1 MNGPLLCTVHEV
13 FLKAL
18 LILLCVFYSS
28 AITMTGA
35 GLSLLFWERIFALGG
50 TSRLPTSNFYFP
62 TEDNQASKPFHQV
75 AQVSLP
81 LLLLF
86 TKRVYRYGPRCVTAK
101 QLVMNDDDTT

>member
-28 AITMTGA
+28 AITMI
-35 GLSLLFWERIFALGG
+35 LFWERIFALGG

-62 TEDNQASKPFHQV
+62 TEDNQVSKPFHQV

-101 QLVMNDDDTT
+101 QLVMNDDDDTT